1 MARHVNG
8 ASVRSESLSLPP
20 KDDTTSVMVQV
31 QAEDAD
37 RIRIKNRRKRYL
49 DLHPEYTHGSNL
61 ELAGRQPL
69 ITPISLS
76 HASHSSPT
84 FHPYRSTTL

>member
-61 ELAGRQPL
+61 ELAGR
-69 ITPISLS
+69 
-76 HASHSSPT
+76 
-84 FHPYRSTTL
+84 